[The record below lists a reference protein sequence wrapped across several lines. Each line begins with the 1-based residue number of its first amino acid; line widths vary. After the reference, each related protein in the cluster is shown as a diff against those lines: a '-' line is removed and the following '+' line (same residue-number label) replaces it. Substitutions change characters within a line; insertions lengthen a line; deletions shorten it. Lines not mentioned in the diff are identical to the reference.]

1 MGADRPRFHGWT
13 MLGVAIAMG
22 IATMPGQT
30 VVVSLFNTS
39 YREALG
45 LSVTQLSAAY
55 TAGTILAALPLSLVG
70 KAADRFG
77 LRIVT
82 AAVTLAFAGALAM
95 QSRVDHVVMLGVG
108 FFFIRF
114 LGQGSLGMLSGHT
127 IAMWFERKLGTVHSF
142 HALGFAAGS
151 AIMPIPVAWL
161 IEHHGWRP
169 ALLVLAGFVLLLVMP
184 PVLTVFRN
192 KPEDIGQHL
201 DGDPVEH
208 ETHDVMH
215 GGPPPPS
222 DPALTARQ
230 AMASRAYW
238 IIVPIMLASG
248 LIGTALLF
256 HMQTML
262 QAGGIE
268 GTEIQAAAAIQ
279 PWPIAFAVG
288 TMIAGPLADRLR
300 PSMLLGLS
308 PVVMGASCLICLAAA
323 AGFAPEGWT
332 VALMGT
338 GMGVFG
344 VSQAIS
350 VAVGNPTIA
359 RYFGRTHHGA
369 IRGTVTTLMVAGTGT
384 GPLMAGAAYDLA
396 NKSFTPILIVFTAVC
411 VPLAV
416 STIWLR
422 PPAPPRVRDL
432 TPDPD
437 EPDPPGVAV

>member
-1 MGADRPRFHGWT
+1 
-13 MLGVAIAMG
+13 MLGVAIAMAV
-22 IATMPGQT
+22 ATMPGQT
-30 VVVSLFNTS
+30 VVVSLFNAS

-55 TAGTILAALPLSLVG
+55 TAGTILAALPLALVG
-70 KAADRFG
+70 RAADRYG
-77 LRIVT
+77 LRLVT
-82 AAVTLAFAGALAM
+82 AVVAVAFAGALAM
-95 QSRVDHVVMLGVG
+95 QSRVEHVVMLGVG

-127 IAMWFERKLGTVHSF
+127 IAMWFERKLGTVHAA

-151 AIMPIPVAWL
+151 ALMPFPVGWL

-169 ALLVLAGFVLLLVMP
+169 ALLVLAAFVLLLVIP

-222 DPALTARQ
+222 DPAFTARQ
-230 AMASRAYW
+230 AMATRAYW
-238 IIVPIMLASG
+238 IIVPIMVAGG

-262 QAGGIE
+262 QAGGLE

-288 TMIAGPLADRLR
+288 TIVAGPLADRVK
-300 PSMLLGLS
+300 PALLLS
-308 PVVMGASCLICLAAA
+308 LAPLVMGVSCLVCLAAA
-323 AGFAPEGWT
+323 AGLAPSGWT
-332 VALMGT
+332 VALMGA

-344 VSQAIS
+344 ISQAIG

-369 IRGTVTTLMVAGTGT
+369 IRGTVTTLMVAGTGA

-396 NKSFTPILIVFTAVC
+396 GESFTPILLAFAIAC
-411 VPLAV
+411 VPLTLSAF
-416 STIWLR
+416 WLR
-422 PPAPPRVRDL
+422 PPTPPADPDR